1 MIKDLTKPLQ
11 SSFLSC
17 EKDAEIILRR
27 LFVEQPQHADVLKR
41 LLVINT
47 KDCLDNTTSEVYKQ
61 AIKDMTVQKLIE
73 KEYVTFTPKIHIE
86 EHPEV
91 KSNIII
97 TFDNFTQNATN
108 PQFRDCLVH
117 FDIYSFTDYWDLGNY
132 RIRPLKIAGY
142 IDGLLDKTHLT
153 GIGWFNFM
161 TCAEITLDQ
170 EYGGYSLVYQAVH
183 GSDDRIEPTE

>member
-73 KEYVTFTPKIHIE
+73 KEYVTFTPKIHME

-91 KSNIII
+91 KSFITI
-97 TFDNFTQNATN
+97 TFDSFTPNKKN
-108 PQFRDCLVH
+108 PEFRDCTVN
-117 FDIYSFTDYWDLGNY
+117 FDIYCFSDYWDLGNY

-153 GIGWFNFM
+153 GIGEFNFL
-161 TCAEITLDQ
+161 TCGQIVVDSNLAGYTLM
-170 EYGGYSLVYQAVH
+170 YRAVH